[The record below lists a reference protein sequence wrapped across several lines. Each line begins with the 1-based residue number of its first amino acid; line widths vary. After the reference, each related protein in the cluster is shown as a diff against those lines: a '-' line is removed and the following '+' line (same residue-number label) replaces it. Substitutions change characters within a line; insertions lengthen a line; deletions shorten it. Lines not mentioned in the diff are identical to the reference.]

1 MLKKIFLVL
10 GRTIKE
16 SFVNFWRN
24 GWLSV
29 ASVSVLTLSL
39 YVVGTLMVVM
49 LVSSTILSNVESRI
63 NVSVYFKPDI
73 SEDQILKIKS
83 DLEGYGEVKSA
94 QYISKDQAL
103 ADFKKNNA
111 DEPVILQSLDEIGG
125 NPLLASL
132 VVRAN
137 DPDQYQNIT
146 EYIANA
152 SFKDDV
158 SRVNY
163 TKNKQIIDRLNH
175 IIQQARKIGLASA
188 ILFSAVAVLI
198 IFNTIRVTIYIHKP
212 EIEVMRL
219 VGASNMFIRLPFLFE
234 GVIYGL
240 LSSVVATI
248 FLVITI
254 KIVDPYITTAMLSKS
269 LMHFYLSHLLSIL
282 GIQLLAGIFLG
293 VFSSWI
299 AMRKYLKV

>member
-1 MLKKIFLVL
+1 MLKKMFLVL

-16 SFVNFWRN
+16 SGINFWRN
-24 GWLSV
+24 GWLSI

-39 YVVGTLMVVM
+39 YVVGAMMVM
-49 LVSSTILSNVESRI
+49 MMVSGTVLTNVEKRI
-63 NVSVYFKPDI
+63 NVSVYFKPDV
-73 SEDQILKIKS
+73 SENTIMAAKA
-83 DLEGYGEVKSA
+83 DLESYSEVKSA
-94 QYISKDQAL
+94 QYISKEQAL

-111 DEPVILQSLDEIGG
+111 GEPVILQSLDEIGG

-137 DPDQYQNIT
+137 DSSQYQNIT
-146 EYIANA
+146 EYIAKA

-163 TKNKQIIDRLNH
+163 VKNKEIIDRLNN
-175 IIQQARKIGLASA
+175 IIKQSRKVGVSLALVFA
-188 ILFSAVAVLI
+188 AVAVLI
-198 IFNTIRVTIYIHKP
+198 IFNTIRITLYIHKP

-234 GVIYGL
+234 GVIYGIV
-240 LSSVVATI
+240 SSLVATL
-248 FLVITI
+248 FLLISMKLADSYVS
-254 KIVDPYITTAMLSKS
+254 VAVLSKS
-269 LMHFYLSHLLSIL
+269 LLSFYFSQALFIL

-299 AMRKYLKV
+299 AMRKYLKI

>member
-125 NPLLASL
+125 NPLLASDL
-132 VVRAN
+132 AMKR
-137 DPDQYQNIT
+137 I
-146 EYIANA
+146 
-152 SFKDDV
+152 
-158 SRVNY
+158 SRY
-163 TKNKQIIDRLNH
+163 ET
-175 IIQQARKIGLASA
+175 ARSRRTLRRTAC
-188 ILFSAVAVLI
+188 
-198 IFNTIRVTIYIHKP
+198 P
-212 EIEVMRL
+212 E
-219 VGASNMFIRLPFLFE
+219 
-234 GVIYGL
+234 
-240 LSSVVATI
+240 T
-248 FLVITI
+248 
-254 KIVDPYITTAMLSKS
+254 
-269 LMHFYLSHLLSIL
+269 
-282 GIQLLAGIFLG
+282 
-293 VFSSWI
+293 
-299 AMRKYLKV
+299 